1 MDLLTLVTACA
12 LSVEPKVM
20 HALIWQQSGGEPWS
34 FSVQGQGWPRVFPTL
49 QDAIHEARTSLPAGG
64 RIRVGL
70 TGLSNDARSTTTA
83 MFVPCM
89 TITFGT
95 RQIAQLIKRLT
106 AIPHF
111 KADHLYCAIAVYRGS
126 WERPDTMFADAVK
139 ATVVKGD
146 APNFDMPQD
155 GDFDSSDIVSN
166 TLKPDRD
173 GALTAAAVSSDDR
186 ERGWSSGL
194 FPAKAPHAD
203 TASVDLPNHD
213 RSAEVLRSPGRVGAS
228 PTTPNPVGDSLFV
241 SRSSER
247 RP

>member
-12 LSVEPKVM
+12 LTVEPKVM

-49 QDAIHEARTSLPAGG
+49 QDAIREAQTSLPSGG
-64 RIRVGL
+64 RVRVGL
-70 TGLSNDARSTTTA
+70 AGLSSDARSTTSA

-89 TITFGT
+89 NITFAA
-95 RQIAQLIKRLT
+95 RQIAQLVERCT

-111 KADHLYCAIAVYRGS
+111 KADPLNCAIAVYRGS

-139 ATVVKGD
+139 ASVVKGD

-155 GDFDSSDIVSN
+155 GDFGSSDNAS

-173 GALTAAAVSSDDR
+173 GALTAPALSSDDR
-186 ERGWSSGL
+186 ERGWSSAL
-194 FPAKAPHAD
+194 FPASPPDGETMRPHMPKRD
-203 TASVDLPNHD
+203 P
-213 RSAEVLRSPGRVGAS
+213 SAEPLV
-228 PTTPNPVGDSLFV
+228 
-241 SRSSER
+241 
-247 RP
+247 